1 MNKFL
6 VAASL
11 TAVLYSTGVSAQ
23 QDSIRQYVSKA
34 LDIMK
39 HKSVN
44 KSKVNWEELS
54 RTTLN
59 DVSKARTIKET
70 YPVLKKALR
79 SLDDSHSRFYPAEE
93 VRQYTLGYKATGQEF
108 PK

>member
-11 TAVLYSTGVSAQ
+11 TAVLFSTRISAQ
-23 QDSIRQYVSKA
+23 KDSIQQYVSKA

-44 KSKVNWEELS
+44 KSEVNWEELS
-54 RTTLN
+54 R
-59 DVSKARTIKET
+59 I
-70 YPVLKKALR
+70 PLR
-79 SLDDSHSRFYPAEE
+79 IPLR
-93 VRQYTLGYKATGQEF
+93 
-108 PK
+108 